1 METEALFYFQYGKGE
16 KPTMRALIA
25 DNTPRARQ
33 GMRALLEVWYQWDEV
48 REAVNG
54 AEAVQ
59 LAQEFQPDLI
69 LMDARMPAMDGLE
82 ATRQIKAKWP
92 QIKIIILSVY
102 PDYQVVALEAG
113 ADGFVG
119 KSDPPD
125 ILRKMLA
132 EVLPEREKK
141 R

>member
-1 METEALFYFQYGKGE
+1 
-16 KPTMRALIA
+16 LIA